1 MKKEAE
7 HKHLAPKKKR
17 AGNTAKKVTI
27 ICVVVVALLMAGAA
41 GFGIYVSGSDTIYP
55 KVSLNGTDLGGMTVS
70 EAADA
75 LTAAGWGEGDKTI
88 TVELEQRST
97 HPLYGKVVRSTKK
110 VKAHDEHNDAHVGD
124 LVSIME
130 TRPLSK
136 TKRWR
141 LESII
146 ERAK

>member
-1 MKKEAE
+1 MAE
-7 HKHLAPKKKR
+7 EQDR
-17 AGNTAKKVTI
+17 NFRKVRR
-27 ICVVVVALLMAGAA
+27 G
-41 GFGIYVSGSDTIYP
+41 YV
-55 KVSLNGTDLGGMTVS
+55 VS
-70 EAADA
+70 E
-75 LTAAGWGEGDKTI
+75 TMDKTL

-97 HPLYGKVVRSTKK
+97 HPLYGKVVRSTRK
-110 VKAHDEHNDAHVGD
+110 VKVHDENNDAHVGD

-141 LESII
+141 LETII

>member
-1 MKKEAE
+1 MAE
-7 HKHLAPKKKR
+7 EKQER
-17 AGNTAKKVTI
+17 NSRKVRRGY
-27 ICVVVVALLMAGAA
+27 VV
-41 GFGIYVSGSDTIYP
+41 SD
-55 KVSLNGTDLGGMTVS
+55 KM
-70 EAADA
+70 
-75 LTAAGWGEGDKTI
+75 DKTI
-88 TVELEQRST
+88 TVELEHRTT
-97 HPLYGKVVRSTKK
+97 HPLYGKVVRTTSK
-110 VKAHDEHNDAHVGD
+110 VKAHDEQNAAHVGD

>member
-1 MKKEAE
+1 MTEQQVRNFRKT
-7 HKHLAPKKKR
+7 R
-17 AGNTAKKVTI
+17 RG
-27 ICVVVVALLMAGAA
+27 
-41 GFGIYVSGSDTIYP
+41 YV
-55 KVSLNGTDLGGMTVS
+55 VS
-70 EAADA
+70 EAM
-75 LTAAGWGEGDKTI
+75 DKTI

-97 HPLYGKVVRSTKK
+97 HPLYGKVVRKTRK
-110 VKAHDEHNDAHVGD
+110 VKAHDQANDAHVGD

-141 LESII
+141 LVSIL

>member
-1 MKKEAE
+1 MAE
-7 HKHLAPKKKR
+7 ER
-17 AGNTAKKVTI
+17 NFRKVRR
-27 ICVVVVALLMAGAA
+27 G
-41 GFGIYVSGSDTIYP
+41 YV
-55 KVSLNGTDLGGMTVS
+55 VS
-70 EAADA
+70 EAM
-75 LTAAGWGEGDKTI
+75 EKTI
-88 TVELEQRST
+88 TVEIESRAT
-97 HPLYGKVVRSTKK
+97 HPLYGKVVRKTKK
-110 VKAHDEHNDAHVGD
+110 VKAHDEHNEAHVGD

>member
-1 MKKEAE
+1 MAE
-7 HKHLAPKKKR
+7 ER
-17 AGNTAKKVTI
+17 NSRKVRRGY
-27 ICVVVVALLMAGAA
+27 VV
-41 GFGIYVSGSDTIYP
+41 SD
-55 KVSLNGTDLGGMTVS
+55 KM
-70 EAADA
+70 
-75 LTAAGWGEGDKTI
+75 DKTI
-88 TVELEQRST
+88 SVELEQRST
-97 HPLYGKVVRSTKK
+97 HPLYGKVVRTTRT
-110 VKAHDEHNDAHVGD
+110 VKAHDENNEAHVGD

>member
-1 MKKEAE
+1 MAE
-7 HKHLAPKKKR
+7 QAEKQER
-17 AGNTAKKVTI
+17 NFRKVRR
-27 ICVVVVALLMAGAA
+27 G
-41 GFGIYVSGSDTIYP
+41 YV
-55 KVSLNGTDLGGMTVS
+55 VS
-70 EAADA
+70 E
-75 LTAAGWGEGDKTI
+75 TQDKTL

-97 HPLYGKVVRSTKK
+97 HPLYGKVVRSTRK
-110 VKAHDEHNDAHVGD
+110 VKVHDEHNDAHVGD

-141 LESII
+141 LETII

>member
-1 MKKEAE
+1 MAQEE
-7 HKHLAPKKKR
+7 R
-17 AGNTAKKVTI
+17 NFRKVRRGY
-27 ICVVVVALLMAGAA
+27 VV
-41 GFGIYVSGSDTIYP
+41 SDA
-55 KVSLNGTDLGGMTVS
+55 M
-70 EAADA
+70 
-75 LTAAGWGEGDKTI
+75 DKTI
-88 TVELEQRST
+88 AVELEKRST
-97 HPLYGKVVRSTKK
+97 HPLYGKVVRTTKK
-110 VKAHDEHNDAHVGD
+110 VKAHDEHNEAKIGD

>member
-1 MKKEAE
+1 MAQE
-7 HKHLAPKKKR
+7 R
-17 AGNTAKKVTI
+17 NSRKVRR
-27 ICVVVVALLMAGAA
+27 G
-41 GFGIYVSGSDTIYP
+41 YEVSD
-55 KVSLNGTDLGGMTVS
+55 KM
-70 EAADA
+70 
-75 LTAAGWGEGDKTI
+75 DKTFS
-88 TVELEQRST
+88 VELELRTT
-97 HPLYGKVVRSTKK
+97 HPLYGKVVRSTRT

-141 LESII
+141 LDTII

>member
-1 MKKEAE
+1 MVDQQE
-7 HKHLAPKKKR
+7 R
-17 AGNTAKKVTI
+17 NFRKVRRGY
-27 ICVVVVALLMAGAA
+27 VV
-41 GFGIYVSGSDTIYP
+41 SDA
-55 KVSLNGTDLGGMTVS
+55 M
-70 EAADA
+70 
-75 LTAAGWGEGDKTI
+75 DKTV

-97 HPLYGKVVRSTKK
+97 HPLYGKVVRSTRK
-110 VKAHDEHNDAHVGD
+110 VKVHDEKNAAHVGD

-141 LESII
+141 LDNIV